1 MRSYTVAVARFSL
14 VPESLCIIVVTV
26 DEVSARTAP
35 RTNVLYLFGDGTAR
49 FESVI
54 VVSNKTD

>member
-1 MRSYTVAVARFSL
+1 
-14 VPESLCIIVVTV
+14 VTV

-35 RTNVLYLFGDGTAR
+35 KTDVLYLFGDGTAR

-54 VVSNKTD
+54 VVSNKTDYLYKQTRIEIAQSG